1 MDHHDTNLWA
11 RLMTGVLL
19 DAIAAHHRAADNN
32 KTKVP
37 ATTAARLRYRYR
49 HALDIGFRLLPPG
62 PPPRRRNTGGWA
74 PHQRDS
80 WNLAVRFRDG
90 QADILR
96 FLTDTRISPTNN
108 DAERPLR
115 PAKLHDKI
123 SGTFR
128 SPTHAAAFATIRS
141 YIQTAAKHDKNLL
154 AVLTQLFT
162 TGAWLPP
169 DPTPA

>member
-1 MDHHDTNLWA
+1 M
-11 RLMTGVLL
+11 MTGVLL
-19 DAIAAHHRAADNN
+19 DAVAAHHRAADNGR
-32 KTKVP
+32 TKVP
-37 ATTAARLRYRYR
+37 ASTTARLRRRYR
-49 HALDIGFRLLPPG
+49 HALSIAFRLLPPG

-90 QADILR
+90 QADVLR

-123 SGTFR
+123 GSPFVYVGWLDRFGRGRLGLRCGVGFR
-128 SPTHAAAFATIRS
+128 RAEVSA
-141 YIQTAAKHDKNLL
+141 
-154 AVLTQLFT
+154 
-162 TGAWLPP
+162 
-169 DPTPA
+169 